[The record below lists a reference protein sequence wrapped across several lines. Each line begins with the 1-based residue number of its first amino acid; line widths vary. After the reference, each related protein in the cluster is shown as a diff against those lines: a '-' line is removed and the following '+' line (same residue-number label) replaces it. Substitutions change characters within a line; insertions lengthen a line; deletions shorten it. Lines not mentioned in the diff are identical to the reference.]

1 MKLDVLKKDLRFAAG
16 VARKK
21 PFNCLIQVTNR
32 CNMKCSFCDFWP
44 NPAKGNAADPPEHEL
59 SLREFE
65 SIAEQLDRLG
75 CFLVSIEGGEP
86 LIRRDIVDVVRVL
99 SRRHI
104 TALFT
109 SGYHMSPEKAEAL
122 FAAGLTHASVS
133 IDYPDATRHDQKRRI
148 AGTTDRAWEAVEMLK
163 AAAPRGGKQVN
174 VMTVILD
181 SNWQSLGELFE
192 QTKRRGVGQQVT
204 LLSTM
209 GTRRVSSAEDHLPP
223 PEAAAALATLW
234 KRYPHVRFF
243 REYFDV
249 MQTFLELESL
259 RDHHGSLPRG
269 VAAKL
274 PTCRAGAQS
283 FNIDHLG
290 NVSSCIER
298 IGKPVGSIR
307 EHSLAT
313 LHRRL
318 LDEAEEIAACQQCW
332 TACRG
337 FQQAIGDGGSV
348 KNWLDMSLR
357 TRTD

>member
-44 NPAKGNAADPPEHEL
+44 NPAKGNSVDPPEHEL

-65 SIAEQLDRLG
+65 SIADQLDRMG

-86 LIRRDIVDVVRVL
+86 LIRKDIVDVVRIL

-109 SGYHMSPEKAEAL
+109 SGWHMTPEKAREL

-133 IDYPDATRHDQKRRI
+133 IDYPDARHDQKRRV
-148 AGTTDRAWEAVEMLK
+148 AGTRDRAWEAVDMLK

-192 QTKRRGVGQQVT
+192 QTKQSGVGQQVT

-209 GTRRVSSAEDHLPP
+209 GTRRVSSAEDRLPP
-223 PEAAAALATLW
+223 PEAAASLASLW

-243 REYFDV
+243 REYFAV
-249 MQTFLELESL
+249 MQTFLEFETL
-259 RDHHGSLPRG
+259 RDHDGTLPRA
-269 VAAKL
+269 VAEKL

-307 EHSLAT
+307 QHSLET
-313 LHRRL
+313 LHGRL
-318 LDEAEEIAACQQCW
+318 VAEAAEIAACQQCW